1 MEINQRK
8 SLIYSSIYH
17 FKGKG
22 ELMVLDIIKLEKI
35 YRLLFCICVGLCMMV
50 DDFLK
55 LKEWQKSE
63 EGWNI
68 LEGNWEFV
76 SELHLPDV
84 LYIYYWNTGLIMFNN
99 SKVTRQRYFYVA
111 LWFLW
116 EKTSAGT
123 ALFSKFITW
132 ERFCLYACMRFRR
145 ANKSI
150 IIKIQEEK
158 N

>member
-35 YRLLFCICVGLCMMV
+35 YCLLFCICVGLCMMV

-63 EGWNI
+63 EG
-68 LEGNWEFV
+68 
-76 SELHLPDV
+76 
-84 LYIYYWNTGLIMFNN
+84 
-99 SKVTRQRYFYVA
+99 
-111 LWFLW
+111 
-116 EKTSAGT
+116 
-123 ALFSKFITW
+123 
-132 ERFCLYACMRFRR
+132 
-145 ANKSI
+145 
-150 IIKIQEEK
+150 
-158 N
+158 